1 MKRRNTVKSIMKD
14 FKAYLIQDEKSKNT
28 IEKYIRDAEKFL
40 GWLNTRELTKQEIIS
55 YKNTLL
61 ENYEAS
67 SVNSFLAS
75 VNKLLE
81 YMGKPELKVKYIRI
95 QQTPYSDE
103 GNTLTID
110 DYYKL
115 CKASE
120 SRRNHL
126 ILNSICS
133 TGIRVSELRFFT
145 VEAVSTG
152 YIEIRCKG
160 KIRRIIIPDMLR
172 KELLSYA
179 ETEGIESGTIIRTRR
194 GNPIDRSN
202 IWKILKRLAEKSGVD
217 REKVFPHNLRKL
229 FAREFYETRK
239 DIVKLADV
247 LGHSSINTTRI
258 YLKTTGKEHRKII
271 ESLKLVR

>member
-1 MKRRNTVKSIMKD
+1 
-14 FKAYLIQDEKSKNT
+14 
-28 IEKYIRDAEKFL
+28 
-40 GWLNTRELTKQEIIS
+40 
-55 YKNTLL
+55 
-61 ENYEAS
+61 
-67 SVNSFLAS
+67 
-75 VNKLLE
+75 
-81 YMGKPELKVKYIRI
+81 
-95 QQTPYSDE
+95 
-103 GNTLTID
+103 
-110 DYYKL
+110 
-115 CKASE
+115 
-120 SRRNHL
+120 
-126 ILNSICS
+126 
-133 TGIRVSELRFFT
+133 
-145 VEAVSTG
+145 
-152 YIEIRCKG
+152 
-160 KIRRIIIPDMLR
+160 MLR

-258 YLKTTGKEHRKII
+258 YLRTTGKEHRKII